1 MNRILIIGGG
11 ASGIAAAISAA
22 KTNPSAQITILD
34 GLDRIGKKILAT
46 GNGRCNLTNAQIAP
60 GHYHTQSTSRLT
72 ELLADMPAERTL
84 AFFRDLGLYCTEED
98 GGRIYPYS
106 RQASM
111 VLDVLE
117 LALRRHH
124 IQVQYNCKVKSLSVQ
139 KKVFTAQTESG
150 QIFRADA
157 VILAAGGRAAPKQG
171 TNGTSYPLALQ
182 MGHRYARL
190 YPCLVPLRCGQQLA
204 ALKQLKGIRVI
215 CRATLLDGKQKLT
228 EELGEVQLTDYGLS
242 GIPALQLSCWMQ
254 KPVQEQAY
262 TVRLDL
268 FPDWQHNELR
278 TALQQR
284 IKQYPNDTL
293 EDNLLGLI
301 HKKLLFAALETLS
314 LTPVSRPSSSLSR
327 QDIDRLVSLLKGW
340 DFPITGVQSWDHAQV
355 TGGGVFL
362 NEIDNRFRSL
372 RQSGLFLAGEILD
385 VVGDCGGYNLHWAWC
400 SGMTAG
406 EAAAEYIMHE

>member
-22 KTNPSAQITILD
+22 KTNPSAQIIILD

-60 GHYHTQSTSRLT
+60 GHYHTQNTSRLT

-124 IQVQYNCKVKSLSVQ
+124 IQVQYNCKVKALSVQ
-139 KKVFTAQTESG
+139 KKVFTAQTEAG

-293 EDNLLGLI
+293 EDNLLGLV

-385 VVGDCGGYNLHWAWC
+385 VAGDCGGYNLHWAWC

>member
-34 GLDRIGKKILAT
+34 GLDLIGKKILAT

-60 GHYHTQSTSRLT
+60 GHYHTQNTSRLN

-84 AFFRDLGLYCTEED
+84 AFFRELGLYCTEED

-111 VLDVLE
+111 ALDVLE
-117 LALRRHH
+117 LALQRYR
-124 IQVQYNCKVKSLSVQ
+124 ISVQYNCKVKSISVE
-139 KKVFTAQTESG
+139 KKVFTVQTESG
-150 QIFRADA
+150 QTFCADA

-171 TNGTSYPLALQ
+171 TSGTSYPLALQ
-182 MGHRYARL
+182 LGHRYARL
-190 YPCLVPLRCGQQLA
+190 YPCLVPLRCGQQTA
-204 ALKQLKGIRVI
+204 MLKQLKGIRVI
-215 CRATLLDGKQKLT
+215 CRATLLDGTQKLT

-254 KPVQEQAY
+254 KPIQEQVY

-278 TALQQR
+278 AILQQR

-293 EDNLLGLI
+293 EKNLLGLI
-301 HKKLLFAALETLS
+301 NKKLLFAALETLS
-314 LTPVSRPSSSLSR
+314 LTPVSRLSSSLSR

-400 SGMTAG
+400 SGMAAG